1 MPGNMFRPTGTF
13 IAYEDGEI
21 NDKFYN
27 KRIATSQDWRNYNK
41 DRSTTIGMG
50 TDGNFYVLEPKP
62 PEPVVKSTQINVDFP
77 APIKEPIKVATPDI
91 VGAVLGKAYSSEKEV
106 TTFFEDLGIQEILSV
121 TRNTAMNVVNGQN
134 VVYQPIENIAILSLK
149 YNSQNIIPMP
159 SAETIFKNFSISLQ
173 DKLIE
178 DGQGTGPGGA
188 TEYLENN
195 TNSLIINVTNL
206 QPDELVEIESLSI
219 EGTINDTIYTGDPS

>member
-1 MPGNMFRPTGTF
+1 MFRPTGTF

-21 NDKFYN
+21 NDKRYK
-27 KRIATSQDWRNYNK
+27 KRIATSSDWRSYNS

-91 VGAVLGKAYSSEKEV
+91 VGAVLGKAYSNEKEV
-106 TTFFEDLGIQEILSV
+106 ETFFEDLGIQEILSV

-134 VVYQPIENIAILSLK
+134 VSYQPIQNIAILSLK
-149 YNSQNIIPMP
+149 YNSLNIIPMP
-159 SAETIFKNFSISLQ
+159 SSENTFRNFSISLQ
-173 DKLIE
+173 SKLIE
-178 DGQGTGPGGA
+178 DGQGTGPDGA
-188 TEYLENN
+188 TEYLENI
-195 TNSLIINVTNL
+195 TNDLIINITNL
-206 QPDELVEIESLSI
+206 QADELVEIESLSI
-219 EGTINDTIYTGDPS
+219 ERTISDTIYTGDLS